1 MITRL
6 LVALNVIGY
15 LWEIRVGGPGM
26 LSGFG
31 DSGSGME
38 RVLNTGAL
46 IPAAVLQDGQ
56 WWRIL
61 TGAFLHGGLIHIGVN
76 MVSLWFLG
84 RFIEFA
90 LGPWRML
97 LVYAVSLVASGLGVV
112 YFSSNPMIPVVGAS
126 GAIFGLFGALFAI
139 GFKLGKP
146 GMDLV
151 RANVGILVLNL
162 IITFTVPQIAWQA
175 HVAGLLAGFALTY
188 AIYFPP
194 RRVTPVVV
202 DANTGRE
209 LETEY
214 ESPGDP
220 HHRLQ

>member
-1 MITRL
+1 MITRFL
-6 LVALNVIGY
+6 ILLNVIGY
-15 LWEIRVGGPGM
+15 LWEIKVGGSDL

-31 DSGSGME
+31 GNGMQ
-38 RVLNTGAL
+38 RVLAEGAL
-46 IPAAVLQDGQ
+46 IPVAVLQYGQ

-76 MVSLWFLG
+76 MMSLWFLG

-90 LGPWRML
+90 MGPWRML
-97 LVYAVSLVASGLGVV
+97 AIYVLSLIASGLGVV
-112 YFSSNPMIPVVGAS
+112 YFSSDPNVATVGAS

-151 RANVGILVLNL
+151 RSNIGILVLNL
-162 IITFTVPQIAWQA
+162 IITFTVPAISWQA
-175 HVAGLLAGFALTY
+175 HVAGLIAGFVLTY
-188 AIYFPP
+188 ALYFPP
-194 RRVTPVVV
+194 RRVAPVVV
-202 DANTGRE
+202 DAHSGRA

-214 ESPGDP
+214 EPPSDP
-220 HHRLQ
+220 QQPL

>member
-1 MITRL
+1 VITRFL
-6 LVALNVIGY
+6 ILLNVIAY
-15 LWEIRVGGPGM
+15 LWEISVGGPEM

-31 DSGSGME
+31 GSGNGMV
-38 RVLNTGAL
+38 RVLSDGAL
-46 IPAAVLQDGQ
+46 IPAAVLQNGQ

-76 MVSLWFLG
+76 MMSLFFLG

-97 LVYAVSLVASGLGVV
+97 VVYMVSLVASGLGVV
-112 YFSSNPMIPVVGAS
+112 FFSNPDVPTVGAS

-146 GMDLV
+146 GMELV
-151 RANVGILVLNL
+151 RANIGILALNL
-162 IITFTVPQIAWQA
+162 IITFTVPQISWQA

-194 RRVTPVVV
+194 RRVAPVVV
-202 DANTGRE
+202 DARTGRE

-214 ESPGDP
+214 ESPVDP
-220 HHRLQ
+220 HRAQ